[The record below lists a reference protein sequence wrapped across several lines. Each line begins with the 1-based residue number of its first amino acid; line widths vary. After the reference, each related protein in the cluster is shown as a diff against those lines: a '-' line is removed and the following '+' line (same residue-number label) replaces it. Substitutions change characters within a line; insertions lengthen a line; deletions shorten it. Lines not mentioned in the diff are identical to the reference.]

1 MQFGN
6 DEELTLRLRVQYL
19 EDRNKYLMETMSR
32 LVKYAYVPDGAASKD
47 YSAKETRGIAV
58 PARALATV
66 IGELRKEGYRNF

>member
-1 MQFGN
+1 MQFGAN
-6 DEELTLRLRVQYL
+6 EELALRLRVQYL

-47 YSAKETRGIAV
+47 YSAKETRGSTV

-66 IGELRKEGYRNF
+66 IGELRKEGVRNF